1 MLWFD
6 GARWCFNEAIA
17 HLKRTGEAANWKRIK
32 TAIIHA
38 VPDRLK
44 AVPYQVRSIAI
55 RDACKA
61 MRAVKRVNRELKAA
75 KGRGQRLDQD
85 YAEPKFRSRKEPRQ
99 GCFVPAKAVSA
110 RGAYHTILGNLKMAE
125 LLPGN
130 PGDSRITR
138 HNGQY
143 HLVVTSPAQRRIG
156 ETQAR
161 VVALDPGIRS
171 FLAYYSETSAGLIGQ
186 GAFGRIQRL
195 CQHLDNLLS
204 RAKLEKQRLRKRNL
218 YAAAARMR
226 LKVANLIDELHHQ
239 VARWLVDR
247 FDLILIP
254 SFETREM
261 SRSGRRKLRSK
272 SVRSLLTFAHF
283 RFRQFLQWK
292 AWQSG
297 KLALV
302 VNEAYTS
309 KTCSWSGEIIPNL
322 GGRRTKRGSDGVVVE
337 RDIDGARGI
346 FLRALGDHPSL
357 GQLVQGCI
365 GGKSNQLAWLAF
377 VSE

>member
-1 MLWFD
+1 MLRLWFD
-6 GARWCFNEAIA
+6 AARWCFNETIA
-17 HLKRTGEAANWKRIK
+17 YLKRTGEAANWKRIK
-32 TAIIHA
+32 TEIIHA

-44 AVPYQVRSIAI
+44 PAPYQIKSVAI

-61 MRAVKRVNRELKAA
+61 VSAVRRYNRELRA
-75 KGRGQRLDQD
+75 RGKRTDKD
-85 YAEPKFRSRKEPRQ
+85 WAVAKFRSRKHPRQ
-99 GCFVPAKAVSA
+99 GCFIPGKAVSWQGIYY
-110 RGAYHTILGNLKMAE
+110 RMLGKLRMAE
-125 LLPGN
+125 RLPGN
-130 PGDSRITR
+130 HGDSRLTL

-143 HLVVTSPAQRRIG
+143 YLSVSSPAQRRIG

-161 VVALDPGIRS
+161 VVALDPGIRT
-171 FLAYYSETSAGLIGQ
+171 FQAFFSETSAGLIGN

-218 YAAAARMR
+218 YRAAARLR
-226 LKVANLIDELHHQ
+226 VKIHNLIDELHHQ
-239 VARWLVDR
+239 TARWLVDR

-254 SFETREM
+254 SFETQNMAKR
-261 SRSGRRKLRSK
+261 GRRKIRAK
-272 SVRSLLTFAHF
+272 SVRSMLTLAHF

-297 KLALV
+297 KAVSV

-309 KTCSWSGEIIPNL
+309 KTCSWSGEILPKL
-322 GGRRTKRGSDGVVVE
+322 GGSRVKRGSDGVVVE
-337 RDIDGARGI
+337 RDIDGARGT
-346 FLRALGDHPSL
+346 FLRALGDNPAL
-357 GQLVQGCI
+357 GRLALGCI
-365 GGKSNQLAWLAF
+365 GSSRQLRLAF